1 MIPKSCALTDEAY
14 LHHHQAAGTIAY
26 EPSTVHTQF
35 NFPPLD
41 VSNAFLNEAFSED
54 VHMEP
59 SKIDDRSRQH
69 TSVQK
74 FIGRVE

>member
-1 MIPKSCALTDEAY
+1 MDQSDDSK
-14 LHHHQAAGTIAY
+14 
-26 EPSTVHTQF
+26 VHIQF

-54 VHMEP
+54 AHMEP
-59 SKIDDRSRQH
+59 SKNLMIVHDQH

-74 FIGRVE
+74 FIGRGEYEA